1 MAVEAMMAR
10 QRAAAAVAAVAVAAL
25 ALAAV
30 LLLSGAARGADELL
44 TRGQLDKAVPGCK
57 W

>member
-1 MAVEAMMAR
+1 MMAR

-30 LLLSGAARGADELL
+30 LLLSGGARGADELL
-44 TRGQLDKAVPGCK
+44 TRGQLNKAVPGCK

>member
-1 MAVEAMMAR
+1 L
-10 QRAAAAVAAVAVAAL
+10 AAVAAVAVAAA

-30 LLLSGAARGADELL
+30 VLSGVARGTDELL